1 MKPFEY
7 ARPTTEAEAV
17 EFLGE
22 AGVQA
27 VILAGGTDLT
37 SLMRAELV
45 SPTRVVDLKQI
56 PSLHQVTRLEGGV
69 QIGALVTLADLAKNS
84 LLDGYRSLFDVVD
97 GVRSIQVQGSGT
109 IGGDLCHL
117 PNCWYFRKGYGLLGQ
132 ENGIS
137 LPETGDN
144 RYHAIFG
151 NEGAAKFVN
160 ASRFAP
166 ALMAWG
172 AKVRIVGPSNK
183 TSSRD
188 RSSGSSVDAEWLPL
202 EYFHVTPKTDQQGNT
217 ILKPGQFVSHIWLPD
232 GNQISSATYEVLQME
247 GLDWPLATAS
257 VCLDVDGGFV
267 RDASIVMGHVA
278 PIPWVAD
285 DASRWLSGRQIDED
299 TAGMVADF
307 AVLSAKPLSM
317 NEYKV
322 QIARTAVKRALL
334 KATGQLEV

>member
-1 MKPFEY
+1 MKSFEY

-17 EFLGE
+17 EFLSE
-22 AGVQA
+22 NGVQA
-27 VILAGGTDLT
+27 AILAGGTDLT

-45 SPTRVVDLKQI
+45 CPSRVVDLKQI
-56 PSLHQVTRLEGGV
+56 PSLHQVTRLEDGI
-69 QIGALVTLADLAKNS
+69 QIGSLVTLGDLVKNP
-84 LLDGYRSLFDVVD
+84 LLNGYRSLFDVVD
-97 GVRSIQVQGSGT
+97 GVRSIQIQGSGT

-117 PNCWYFRKGYGLLGQ
+117 PNCWYFRNGYGLLGQ
-132 ENGIS
+132 ANGVS

-188 RSSGSSVDAEWLPL
+188 RSDGSSVDAEWIPL
-202 EYFHVTPKTDQQGNT
+202 EYFYVTPKTDRQGNT
-217 ILKPGQFVSHIWLPD
+217 ILKPGQFVSHLWLPEAK
-232 GNQISSATYEVLQME
+232 QISSATYEVLQME
-247 GLDWPLATAS
+247 GLDWPLAAAS
-257 VCLDVDGGFV
+257 VCLDVDGGVV
-267 RDASIVMGHVA
+267 RGASIVMGHVA
-278 PIPWVAD
+278 PIPWVAG
-285 DASRWLSGRQIDED
+285 DASRWLIGRQIDED
-299 TAGMVADF
+299 TAGIAADVA
-307 AVLSAKPLSM
+307 VSSAKPLSM

-322 QIARTAVKRALL
+322 QIDRTAVKRALL
-334 KATGQLEV
+334 KATGQLDS